1 MCYLCQHDRTNDS
14 SAHQFTATHAHTHT
28 HTLTLSEK
36 VDDSNWG
43 SQLVDV
49 VKGDPD
55 YKAGNAKMLVFTKD
69 TSTADAVSELLLSS
83 EIQ

>member
-1 MCYLCQHDRTNDS
+1 
-14 SAHQFTATHAHTHT
+14 
-28 HTLTLSEK
+28 